1 MTPNTIED
9 TSKFGR
15 LRASTHRAVTALLEM
30 LALYGIMGWLYVAVL
45 AAVRPHDLAR
55 ALTHWLPVRCDT
67 FGTLC
72 FAVSALAY
80 LLLNVR
86 TGRGIVRWPCSKR
99 LGQ

>member
-1 MTPNTIED
+1 M
-9 TSKFGR
+9 
-15 LRASTHRAVTALLEM
+15 
-30 LALYGIMGWLYVAVL
+30 MGWLYVAVL
-45 AAVRPHDLAR
+45 ATVRPRDLEH

-86 TGRGIVRWPCSKR
+86 VLSDRGCSEKERW
-99 LGQ
+99 